1 MPKPTF
7 TFAPDTTEAAP
18 KLGGHGPSFPP
29 STGRGGDDWDNRP
42 HGRRG
47 PRDRL
52 NRYRLGIGL
61 AVLSIFILFIAL
73 TSAYIVRQGTGHVDT
88 NTSEFVTDWKPMVIP
103 GILWINTI
111 LLIMSSLSMEMARRQ
126 VFREPLVTEEWLGLG
141 TPTRKASLPW
151 LGVTFLLG
159 IGFLIGQFVAWQQLH
174 AQGIFLASNPSSSF
188 FFLLTG
194 THALHLVGGVLALA
208 WASLAG
214 ILAKPLE
221 SRQIATDVS
230 AWYWH
235 AMGLLWIYIF
245 VLFHFVR

>member
-1 MPKPTF
+1 
-7 TFAPDTTEAAP
+7 
-18 KLGGHGPSFPP
+18 
-29 STGRGGDDWDNRP
+29 
-42 HGRRG
+42 
-47 PRDRL
+47 
-52 NRYRLGIGL
+52 
-61 AVLSIFILFIAL
+61 
-73 TSAYIVRQGTGHVDT
+73 
-88 NTSEFVTDWKPMVIP
+88 
-103 GILWINTI
+103 
-111 LLIMSSLSMEMARRQ
+111 MEMARRQ

-141 TPTRKASLPW
+141 TPTRTASLPW

-159 IGFLIGQFVAWQQLH
+159 IGFLVGQFLAWQQLH

-194 THALHLVGGVLALA
+194 THALHLIGGVVALS

-214 ILAKPLE
+214 ILARPLE

-235 AMGLLWIYIF
+235 AMGVLWIYIF

>member
-7 TFAPDTTEAAP
+7 TLTPDSTEAAP
-18 KLGGHGPSFPP
+18 KLGGHGPSFPHIP
-29 STGRGGDDWDNRP
+29 GRGGDDWENRP

-88 NTSEFVTDWKPMVIP
+88 TTSEFVTDWKPMVIP

-111 LLIMSSLSMEMARRQ
+111 LLVMSSLSMEMARRQ

-159 IGFLIGQFVAWQQLH
+159 IGFLVGQFVAWQQLH

-194 THALHLVGGVLALA
+194 THALHLIGGVLALA